1 MVFCQ
6 ISFVEPGKVGL
17 GKNNGIVE
25 TLIGNA
31 VIKFKRFAKVFSLQL
46 LITQEHW
53 FDIYSVF
60 ACFGYGF
67 IQLILGNDSAFD

>member
-31 VIKFKRFAKVFSLQL
+31 VIKFKRFAKVFSTSKNSTAKNVRNLA
-46 LITQEHW
+46 I
-53 FDIYSVF
+53 
-60 ACFGYGF
+60 
-67 IQLILGNDSAFD
+67 